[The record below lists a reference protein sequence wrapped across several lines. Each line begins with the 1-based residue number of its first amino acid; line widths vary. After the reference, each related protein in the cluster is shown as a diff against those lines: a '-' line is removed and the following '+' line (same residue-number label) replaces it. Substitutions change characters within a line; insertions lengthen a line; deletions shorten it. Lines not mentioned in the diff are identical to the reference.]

1 MGVKN
6 DITIIRLILGHWAGK
21 LSEPEKKE
29 LDNWLAQSEKHR
41 IYFQKWCDDE
51 RQNEL
56 LSKIGC
62 YDPGEGWQQVVRKR
76 NMRRNRRWWLVAAAS
91 VAILFGGLAV
101 YRYSK
106 IPVSLPLA
114 SEETSI
120 YPGKRMARLI
130 TPSGETVLLDTL
142 RQTDT
147 QQMKLHNDQ
156 GRVVIQAACGDANGD
171 QPVYHCLEVP
181 RGGEFSFLLP
191 DSTTVFLNAESRLRF
206 PDRFV
211 PGSERIVYLSGE
223 AYFDVKRDP
232 RSPFL
237 VCLEHSAVKVTGTSF
252 NVKAYP
258 DDTNEATTLISGTV
272 SMGIGTTEQWIVLK
286 PGEQGYYD
294 ATRKTLLQQT
304 VDVNYYTAW
313 KDGVFAFYRQP
324 LEEVMKTLGCWYL
337 FDTHYQ
343 NEALKSILYTGKI
356 NRHASIRECFLHT
369 FELTGRTYIR
379 HKRKRR
385 LLSGENKKSN
395 RFFLHK
401 NRLQTCI
408 NNLQIVL
415 TQQIYEKKQSVVAG
429 LEKIPVACNKVSRR

>member
-6 DITIIRLILGHWAGK
+6 DTTIIRLILGHWAGK

-29 LDNWLAQSEKHR
+29 LDNWLEQSEKHR
-41 IYFQKWCDDE
+41 VYFQKWCNDE
-51 RQNEL
+51 RQDEL

-294 ATRKTLLQQT
+294 ATRETLLQQT

-356 NRHASIRECFLHT
+356 YRHASIREVLHT
-369 FELTGRTYIR
+369 FELMDELTFDIKGKEVIVR
-379 HKRKRR
+379 RK
-385 LLSGENKKSN
+385 
-395 RFFLHK
+395 
-401 NRLQTCI
+401 
-408 NNLQIVL
+408 
-415 TQQIYEKKQSVVAG
+415 
-429 LEKIPVACNKVSRR
+429 

>member
-62 YDPGEGWQQVVRKR
+62 YDPGEGWQQLVRKR

-356 NRHASIRECFLHT
+356 NRHASIREVLHT
-369 FELTGRTYIR
+369 FELMDELTFDIKGKEVIVR
-379 HKRKRR
+379 RK
-385 LLSGENKKSN
+385 
-395 RFFLHK
+395 
-401 NRLQTCI
+401 
-408 NNLQIVL
+408 
-415 TQQIYEKKQSVVAG
+415 
-429 LEKIPVACNKVSRR
+429 

>member
-114 SEETSI
+114 SEETSL

-237 VCLEHSAVKVTGTSF
+237 VCLEHSAVKETGTSF

-356 NRHASIRECFLHT
+356 NRHASIREVLHT
-369 FELTGRTYIR
+369 FELMDELTFDIKGKEVIVR
-379 HKRKRR
+379 RK
-385 LLSGENKKSN
+385 
-395 RFFLHK
+395 
-401 NRLQTCI
+401 
-408 NNLQIVL
+408 
-415 TQQIYEKKQSVVAG
+415 
-429 LEKIPVACNKVSRR
+429 

>member
-6 DITIIRLILGHWAGK
+6 DITIIRLILGHWAGE

-356 NRHASIRECFLHT
+356 NRHASIREVLHT
-369 FELTGRTYIR
+369 FELMDELTFDIKGKEVIVR
-379 HKRKRR
+379 RK
-385 LLSGENKKSN
+385 
-395 RFFLHK
+395 
-401 NRLQTCI
+401 
-408 NNLQIVL
+408 
-415 TQQIYEKKQSVVAG
+415 
-429 LEKIPVACNKVSRR
+429 

>member
-6 DITIIRLILGHWAGK
+6 DIIIIRLILGHWAGK

-41 IYFQKWCDDE
+41 VYFQKWCNDE

-130 TPSGETVLLDTL
+130 TPSGEAVLLDTL

-356 NRHASIRECFLHT
+356 NRHASIREVLHT
-369 FELTGRTYIR
+369 FELMDELTFDIKGKEVIVR
-379 HKRKRR
+379 RK
-385 LLSGENKKSN
+385 
-395 RFFLHK
+395 
-401 NRLQTCI
+401 
-408 NNLQIVL
+408 
-415 TQQIYEKKQSVVAG
+415 
-429 LEKIPVACNKVSRR
+429 

>member
-56 LSKIGC
+56 LSKIRC

-356 NRHASIRECFLHT
+356 NRHASIREVLHT
-369 FELTGRTYIR
+369 FELMDELTFDIKGKEVIVR
-379 HKRKRR
+379 RK
-385 LLSGENKKSN
+385 
-395 RFFLHK
+395 
-401 NRLQTCI
+401 
-408 NNLQIVL
+408 
-415 TQQIYEKKQSVVAG
+415 
-429 LEKIPVACNKVSRR
+429 

>member
-304 VDVNYYTAW
+304 VDVSYYTAW

-356 NRHASIRECFLHT
+356 NRHASIREVLHT
-369 FELTGRTYIR
+369 FELMDELTFDIKGKEVIVR
-379 HKRKRR
+379 RK
-385 LLSGENKKSN
+385 
-395 RFFLHK
+395 
-401 NRLQTCI
+401 
-408 NNLQIVL
+408 
-415 TQQIYEKKQSVVAG
+415 
-429 LEKIPVACNKVSRR
+429 

>member
-114 SEETSI
+114 SEETSL

-356 NRHASIRECFLHT
+356 NRHASIRDVLHT
-369 FELTGRTYIR
+369 FELMDELTFDIKGKEVIVR
-379 HKRKRR
+379 RK
-385 LLSGENKKSN
+385 
-395 RFFLHK
+395 
-401 NRLQTCI
+401 
-408 NNLQIVL
+408 
-415 TQQIYEKKQSVVAG
+415 
-429 LEKIPVACNKVSRR
+429 

>member
-41 IYFQKWCDDE
+41 VYFQKWCNDE
-51 RQNEL
+51 RQDEL

-130 TPSGETVLLDTL
+130 TPSGEAVLLDTL
-142 RQTDT
+142 RQTEI

-294 ATRKTLLQQT
+294 ATRKTLSQQT

-324 LEEVMKTLGCWYL
+324 LEEVMKTLGRWYL

-356 NRHASIRECFLHT
+356 NRHASIREVLHT
-369 FELTGRTYIR
+369 FELMDELTFDIKGKEVIVR
-379 HKRKRR
+379 RK
-385 LLSGENKKSN
+385 
-395 RFFLHK
+395 
-401 NRLQTCI
+401 
-408 NNLQIVL
+408 
-415 TQQIYEKKQSVVAG
+415 
-429 LEKIPVACNKVSRR
+429 

>member
-294 ATRKTLLQQT
+294 ATLKTLLQQT

-356 NRHASIRECFLHT
+356 NRHASIREVLHT
-369 FELTGRTYIR
+369 FELMDELTFDIKGKEVIVR
-379 HKRKRR
+379 RK
-385 LLSGENKKSN
+385 
-395 RFFLHK
+395 
-401 NRLQTCI
+401 
-408 NNLQIVL
+408 
-415 TQQIYEKKQSVVAG
+415 
-429 LEKIPVACNKVSRR
+429 

>member
-41 IYFQKWCDDE
+41 VYFQKWCNDE

-76 NMRRNRRWWLVAAAS
+76 NMRRNRRWWLAAAAS

-130 TPSGETVLLDTL
+130 TPSGEAVLLDTL

-294 ATRKTLLQQT
+294 ATRKTLSQQT

-356 NRHASIRECFLHT
+356 NRHASIREVLHT
-369 FELTGRTYIR
+369 FELMDELTFDIKGKEVIVR
-379 HKRKRR
+379 RK
-385 LLSGENKKSN
+385 
-395 RFFLHK
+395 
-401 NRLQTCI
+401 
-408 NNLQIVL
+408 
-415 TQQIYEKKQSVVAG
+415 
-429 LEKIPVACNKVSRR
+429 

>member
-356 NRHASIRECFLHT
+356 NRHASIREVLHT
-369 FELTGRTYIR
+369 FELMDELTFDIKGKEVIV
-379 HKRKRR
+379 RK
-385 LLSGENKKSN
+385 K
-395 RFFLHK
+395 
-401 NRLQTCI
+401 
-408 NNLQIVL
+408 
-415 TQQIYEKKQSVVAG
+415 
-429 LEKIPVACNKVSRR
+429 

>member
-232 RSPFL
+232 RSPLL

-356 NRHASIRECFLHT
+356 NRHASIREVLHT
-369 FELTGRTYIR
+369 FELMDELTFDIKGKEVIVR
-379 HKRKRR
+379 RK
-385 LLSGENKKSN
+385 
-395 RFFLHK
+395 
-401 NRLQTCI
+401 
-408 NNLQIVL
+408 
-415 TQQIYEKKQSVVAG
+415 
-429 LEKIPVACNKVSRR
+429 

>member
-62 YDPGEGWQQVVRKR
+62 YDPGEGAQQVVRKR

-356 NRHASIRECFLHT
+356 NRHASIREVLHT
-369 FELTGRTYIR
+369 FELMDELTFDIKGKEVIVR
-379 HKRKRR
+379 RK
-385 LLSGENKKSN
+385 
-395 RFFLHK
+395 
-401 NRLQTCI
+401 
-408 NNLQIVL
+408 
-415 TQQIYEKKQSVVAG
+415 
-429 LEKIPVACNKVSRR
+429 

>member
-191 DSTTVFLNAESRLRF
+191 DSTTVFLNAGSRLRF

-304 VDVNYYTAW
+304 VDVNYYTVW

-356 NRHASIRECFLHT
+356 NRHASIREVLHT
-369 FELTGRTYIR
+369 FELMDELTFDIKGKEVIVR
-379 HKRKRR
+379 RK
-385 LLSGENKKSN
+385 
-395 RFFLHK
+395 
-401 NRLQTCI
+401 
-408 NNLQIVL
+408 
-415 TQQIYEKKQSVVAG
+415 
-429 LEKIPVACNKVSRR
+429 

>member
-304 VDVNYYTAW
+304 GDVNYYTAW

-356 NRHASIRECFLHT
+356 NRHASIREVLHT
-369 FELTGRTYIR
+369 FELMDELTFDIKGKEVIVR
-379 HKRKRR
+379 RK
-385 LLSGENKKSN
+385 
-395 RFFLHK
+395 
-401 NRLQTCI
+401 
-408 NNLQIVL
+408 
-415 TQQIYEKKQSVVAG
+415 
-429 LEKIPVACNKVSRR
+429 

>member
-114 SEETSI
+114 SEETSL

-181 RGGEFSFLLP
+181 RGGEFSFLSP

-294 ATRKTLLQQT
+294 ATRKTLLLQT

-343 NEALKSILYTGKI
+343 NEALKSILYMGKI
-356 NRHASIRECFLHT
+356 NRHASIREVLHT
-369 FELTGRTYIR
+369 FELMDELTFDIKGKEVIVR
-379 HKRKRR
+379 RK
-385 LLSGENKKSN
+385 
-395 RFFLHK
+395 
-401 NRLQTCI
+401 
-408 NNLQIVL
+408 
-415 TQQIYEKKQSVVAG
+415 
-429 LEKIPVACNKVSRR
+429 

>member
-147 QQMKLHNDQ
+147 QQMKLHNYQ

-356 NRHASIRECFLHT
+356 NRHASIREVLHT
-369 FELTGRTYIR
+369 FELMDELTFDIKGKEVIVR
-379 HKRKRR
+379 RK
-385 LLSGENKKSN
+385 
-395 RFFLHK
+395 
-401 NRLQTCI
+401 
-408 NNLQIVL
+408 
-415 TQQIYEKKQSVVAG
+415 
-429 LEKIPVACNKVSRR
+429 

>member
-76 NMRRNRRWWLVAAAS
+76 NMRRNRRWWLGAAAS

-356 NRHASIRECFLHT
+356 NRHASIREVLHT
-369 FELTGRTYIR
+369 FELMDELTFDIKGKEVIVR
-379 HKRKRR
+379 RK
-385 LLSGENKKSN
+385 
-395 RFFLHK
+395 
-401 NRLQTCI
+401 
-408 NNLQIVL
+408 
-415 TQQIYEKKQSVVAG
+415 
-429 LEKIPVACNKVSRR
+429 

>member
-120 YPGKRMARLI
+120 YPRKRMARLI

-356 NRHASIRECFLHT
+356 NRHASIREVLHT
-369 FELTGRTYIR
+369 FELMDELTFDIKGKEVIVR
-379 HKRKRR
+379 RK
-385 LLSGENKKSN
+385 
-395 RFFLHK
+395 
-401 NRLQTCI
+401 
-408 NNLQIVL
+408 
-415 TQQIYEKKQSVVAG
+415 
-429 LEKIPVACNKVSRR
+429 

>member
-356 NRHASIRECFLHT
+356 TRHASIREVLHT
-369 FELTGRTYIR
+369 FELMDELTFDIKAKEVIVR
-379 HKRKRR
+379 RK
-385 LLSGENKKSN
+385 
-395 RFFLHK
+395 
-401 NRLQTCI
+401 
-408 NNLQIVL
+408 
-415 TQQIYEKKQSVVAG
+415 
-429 LEKIPVACNKVSRR
+429 

>member
-29 LDNWLAQSEKHR
+29 LDNWPAQSEKHR

-356 NRHASIRECFLHT
+356 NRHASIREVLHT
-369 FELTGRTYIR
+369 FELMDELTFDIKGKEVIVR
-379 HKRKRR
+379 RK
-385 LLSGENKKSN
+385 
-395 RFFLHK
+395 
-401 NRLQTCI
+401 
-408 NNLQIVL
+408 
-415 TQQIYEKKQSVVAG
+415 
-429 LEKIPVACNKVSRR
+429 

>member
-114 SEETSI
+114 SEETSL

-156 GRVVIQAACGDANGD
+156 GRVVFQAACGDANGD

-286 PGEQGYYD
+286 PGDQGYYD

-356 NRHASIRECFLHT
+356 NRHASIREVLHT
-369 FELTGRTYIR
+369 FELMDELTFDIKGKEVIVR
-379 HKRKRR
+379 RK
-385 LLSGENKKSN
+385 
-395 RFFLHK
+395 
-401 NRLQTCI
+401 
-408 NNLQIVL
+408 
-415 TQQIYEKKQSVVAG
+415 
-429 LEKIPVACNKVSRR
+429 

>member
-6 DITIIRLILGHWAGK
+6 DIIIIRLILGHWAGK

-29 LDNWLAQSEKHR
+29 LDNWLEQSEKHR
-41 IYFQKWCDDE
+41 VYFQKWCNDE
-51 RQNEL
+51 RQDEL

-130 TPSGETVLLDTL
+130 TPSGEAVLLDTL
-142 RQTDT
+142 RQTEI

-294 ATRKTLLQQT
+294 ATRKTLSQQT

-324 LEEVMKTLGCWYL
+324 LEEVMKTLGRWYL

-356 NRHASIRECFLHT
+356 YRHASIREVLHT
-369 FELTGRTYIR
+369 FELMDELTFDIKGKEVIVR
-379 HKRKRR
+379 RK
-385 LLSGENKKSN
+385 
-395 RFFLHK
+395 
-401 NRLQTCI
+401 
-408 NNLQIVL
+408 
-415 TQQIYEKKQSVVAG
+415 
-429 LEKIPVACNKVSRR
+429 

>member
-6 DITIIRLILGHWAGK
+6 DTTIIRLILGHWAGK

-29 LDNWLAQSEKHR
+29 LDNWLEQSEKHR
-41 IYFQKWCDDE
+41 VYFQKWCNDE
-51 RQNEL
+51 RQDEL

-130 TPSGETVLLDTL
+130 TPSGEAVLLDTL
-142 RQTDT
+142 RQTEI

-294 ATRKTLLQQT
+294 ATRKTLSQQT

-324 LEEVMKTLGCWYL
+324 LEEVMKTLGRWYL

-356 NRHASIRECFLHT
+356 NRHASIREVLHT
-369 FELTGRTYIR
+369 FELMDELTFDIKGKEVIVR
-379 HKRKRR
+379 RK
-385 LLSGENKKSN
+385 
-395 RFFLHK
+395 
-401 NRLQTCI
+401 
-408 NNLQIVL
+408 
-415 TQQIYEKKQSVVAG
+415 
-429 LEKIPVACNKVSRR
+429 

>member
-6 DITIIRLILGHWAGK
+6 DTTIIRLILGHWAGK

-29 LDNWLAQSEKHR
+29 LDNWLEQSEKHR
-41 IYFQKWCDDE
+41 VYFQKWCNDE
-51 RQNEL
+51 RQDEL

-130 TPSGETVLLDTL
+130 TPSGEAVLLDTL
-142 RQTDT
+142 RQTEI

-356 NRHASIRECFLHT
+356 NRHASIREVLHT
-369 FELTGRTYIR
+369 FELMDELTFDIKGKEVIVR
-379 HKRKRR
+379 RK
-385 LLSGENKKSN
+385 
-395 RFFLHK
+395 
-401 NRLQTCI
+401 
-408 NNLQIVL
+408 
-415 TQQIYEKKQSVVAG
+415 
-429 LEKIPVACNKVSRR
+429 

>member
-130 TPSGETVLLDTL
+130 TPSGEAVLLDTL
-142 RQTDT
+142 RQTEI
-147 QQMKLHNDQ
+147 QQMKLHNDE

-171 QPVYHCLEVP
+171 QPVYHSLEVP

-191 DSTTVFLNAESRLRF
+191 DSTTVFLNAGSRLRF

-237 VCLEHSAVKVTGTSF
+237 VCLEHSAIKVTGTSF
-252 NVKAYP
+252 NVKAYS
-258 DDTNEATTLISGTV
+258 DDTNETTTLISGTV

-356 NRHASIRECFLHT
+356 NRHASIREVLHT
-369 FELTGRTYIR
+369 FELMDELTFDIKGKEVIVR
-379 HKRKRR
+379 RK
-385 LLSGENKKSN
+385 
-395 RFFLHK
+395 
-401 NRLQTCI
+401 
-408 NNLQIVL
+408 
-415 TQQIYEKKQSVVAG
+415 
-429 LEKIPVACNKVSRR
+429 

>member
-29 LDNWLAQSEKHR
+29 LDNWLEQSEKHR
-41 IYFQKWCDDE
+41 VYFQKWCNDE
-51 RQNEL
+51 RQDEL

-130 TPSGETVLLDTL
+130 TPSGEAVLLDTL
-142 RQTDT
+142 RQTEI

-294 ATRKTLLQQT
+294 ATRKTLSQQT

-356 NRHASIRECFLHT
+356 NRHASIREVLHT
-369 FELTGRTYIR
+369 FELMDELTFDIKGKEVIVR
-379 HKRKRR
+379 RK
-385 LLSGENKKSN
+385 
-395 RFFLHK
+395 
-401 NRLQTCI
+401 
-408 NNLQIVL
+408 
-415 TQQIYEKKQSVVAG
+415 
-429 LEKIPVACNKVSRR
+429 

>member
-41 IYFQKWCDDE
+41 VYFQKWCNDE

-294 ATRKTLLQQT
+294 ATRKTLSQQT

-356 NRHASIRECFLHT
+356 NRHASIREVLHT
-369 FELTGRTYIR
+369 FELMDELTFDIKGKEVIVR
-379 HKRKRR
+379 RK
-385 LLSGENKKSN
+385 
-395 RFFLHK
+395 
-401 NRLQTCI
+401 
-408 NNLQIVL
+408 
-415 TQQIYEKKQSVVAG
+415 
-429 LEKIPVACNKVSRR
+429 

>member
-114 SEETSI
+114 SEENSI

-304 VDVNYYTAW
+304 VDVNYYTTW

-356 NRHASIRECFLHT
+356 NRHASIREVLHT
-369 FELTGRTYIR
+369 FELMDELTFDIKGKEVIVR
-379 HKRKRR
+379 RK
-385 LLSGENKKSN
+385 
-395 RFFLHK
+395 
-401 NRLQTCI
+401 
-408 NNLQIVL
+408 
-415 TQQIYEKKQSVVAG
+415 
-429 LEKIPVACNKVSRR
+429 

>member
-294 ATRKTLLQQT
+294 ATRETLLQQT

-324 LEEVMKTLGCWYL
+324 LEEVMKTLGRWYL

-356 NRHASIRECFLHT
+356 NRHASIREVLHT
-369 FELTGRTYIR
+369 FELMDELTFDIKGKEVIVR
-379 HKRKRR
+379 RK
-385 LLSGENKKSN
+385 
-395 RFFLHK
+395 
-401 NRLQTCI
+401 
-408 NNLQIVL
+408 
-415 TQQIYEKKQSVVAG
+415 
-429 LEKIPVACNKVSRR
+429 

>member
-211 PGSERIVYLSGE
+211 PGSERIVYLGGE

-356 NRHASIRECFLHT
+356 NRHASIREVLHT
-369 FELTGRTYIR
+369 FELMDELTFDIKGKEVIVR
-379 HKRKRR
+379 RK
-385 LLSGENKKSN
+385 
-395 RFFLHK
+395 
-401 NRLQTCI
+401 
-408 NNLQIVL
+408 
-415 TQQIYEKKQSVVAG
+415 
-429 LEKIPVACNKVSRR
+429 

>member
-147 QQMKLHNDQ
+147 QQMKLHNDR

-294 ATRKTLLQQT
+294 ATRETLLQQT

-356 NRHASIRECFLHT
+356 NRHASIREVLHT
-369 FELTGRTYIR
+369 FELMDELTFDIKGKEVIVR
-379 HKRKRR
+379 RK
-385 LLSGENKKSN
+385 
-395 RFFLHK
+395 
-401 NRLQTCI
+401 
-408 NNLQIVL
+408 
-415 TQQIYEKKQSVVAG
+415 
-429 LEKIPVACNKVSRR
+429 

>member
-258 DDTNEATTLISGTV
+258 DETNEATTLISGTV

-356 NRHASIRECFLHT
+356 NRHASIREVLHT
-369 FELTGRTYIR
+369 FELMDELTFDIKGKEVIVR
-379 HKRKRR
+379 RK
-385 LLSGENKKSN
+385 
-395 RFFLHK
+395 
-401 NRLQTCI
+401 
-408 NNLQIVL
+408 
-415 TQQIYEKKQSVVAG
+415 
-429 LEKIPVACNKVSRR
+429 

>member
-29 LDNWLAQSEKHR
+29 LDNWLEQSEKHR
-41 IYFQKWCDDE
+41 VYFQKWCNDE
-51 RQNEL
+51 RQDEL

-130 TPSGETVLLDTL
+130 TPSGEAVLLDTL
-142 RQTDT
+142 RQTEI

-294 ATRKTLLQQT
+294 ATRKTLSQQT

-324 LEEVMKTLGCWYL
+324 LEEVMKTLGRWYL

-356 NRHASIRECFLHT
+356 YRHASIREVLHT
-369 FELTGRTYIR
+369 FELMDELTFDIKGKEVIVR
-379 HKRKRR
+379 RK
-385 LLSGENKKSN
+385 
-395 RFFLHK
+395 
-401 NRLQTCI
+401 
-408 NNLQIVL
+408 
-415 TQQIYEKKQSVVAG
+415 
-429 LEKIPVACNKVSRR
+429 

>member
-29 LDNWLAQSEKHR
+29 LDNWLEQSEKHR
-41 IYFQKWCDDE
+41 VYFQKWCNDE
-51 RQNEL
+51 RQDEL

-114 SEETSI
+114 SEETSL

-294 ATRKTLLQQT
+294 ATRKTLSQQT

-356 NRHASIRECFLHT
+356 NRHASIREVLHT
-369 FELTGRTYIR
+369 FELMDELTFDIKGKEVIVR
-379 HKRKRR
+379 RK
-385 LLSGENKKSN
+385 
-395 RFFLHK
+395 
-401 NRLQTCI
+401 
-408 NNLQIVL
+408 
-415 TQQIYEKKQSVVAG
+415 
-429 LEKIPVACNKVSRR
+429 

>member
-6 DITIIRLILGHWAGK
+6 DIIIIRLILGHWAGK

-29 LDNWLAQSEKHR
+29 LDNWLEQSEKHR

-51 RQNEL
+51 RQDEL

-211 PGSERIVYLSGE
+211 PESKRIVYLSGE
-223 AYFDVKRDP
+223 AYFDVKRDT

-237 VCLEHSAVKVTGTSF
+237 VCLEHSTVKVTGTSF

-294 ATRKTLLQQT
+294 ATRETLLQQT

-324 LEEVMKTLGCWYL
+324 LEEVMKTLGRWYL

-356 NRHASIRECFLHT
+356 NRHASIREVLHT
-369 FELTGRTYIR
+369 FELMDELTFDIKGKEVIVR
-379 HKRKRR
+379 RK
-385 LLSGENKKSN
+385 
-395 RFFLHK
+395 
-401 NRLQTCI
+401 
-408 NNLQIVL
+408 
-415 TQQIYEKKQSVVAG
+415 
-429 LEKIPVACNKVSRR
+429 

>member
-106 IPVSLPLA
+106 LPVSLPLA

-356 NRHASIRECFLHT
+356 NRHASIREVLHT
-369 FELTGRTYIR
+369 FELMDELTFDIKGKEVIVR
-379 HKRKRR
+379 RK
-385 LLSGENKKSN
+385 
-395 RFFLHK
+395 
-401 NRLQTCI
+401 
-408 NNLQIVL
+408 
-415 TQQIYEKKQSVVAG
+415 
-429 LEKIPVACNKVSRR
+429 

>member
-6 DITIIRLILGHWAGK
+6 DTTIIRLILGHWAGK

-29 LDNWLAQSEKHR
+29 LDNWLEQSEKHR
-41 IYFQKWCDDE
+41 VYFQKWCNDE
-51 RQNEL
+51 RQDEL

-356 NRHASIRECFLHT
+356 NRHASIREVLHT
-369 FELTGRTYIR
+369 FELMDELTFDIKGKEVIVR
-379 HKRKRR
+379 RK
-385 LLSGENKKSN
+385 
-395 RFFLHK
+395 
-401 NRLQTCI
+401 
-408 NNLQIVL
+408 
-415 TQQIYEKKQSVVAG
+415 
-429 LEKIPVACNKVSRR
+429 